1 MSIDPSLPETAA
13 HALHWHPDDLSVGVI
28 KVDHAG
34 LCVSA
39 NRAFCTMTGL
49 ESKKQLGKPW
59 WQAVHKED
67 QKRIALCWSELVTQH
82 RQLCTEFRV
91 SKPDGTVVWM
101 YAQCRIPGE
110 KAESAAFR
118 TVSFTDITVLKEA
131 EKQIAQFAFYDALT
145 GLPNR
150 RLLMDRLSQ
159 VVKAQERSN
168 KSGALLFLDLDNF
181 KSLNDTMGHDKGDL
195 LLQHVAARLKSAV
208 RVGDTVARLGGDEF
222 VAVLENLSPR
232 MRDAARQVRSVAEKI
247 LAELNERYELDDL
260 EHFSTPSIGITMFGP
275 ASVSVE
281 ELMKRADMAMYQA
294 KSAGRNTFRFFD
306 PEMQAVI
313 AARVEL
319 ENELRTALQE
329 DQFILHYQ
337 PKFNSEGG
345 LVGAEAFV
353 RWEHPTRGLVSPASF
368 IPLAEETGLIV
379 PLGNFVLKQACVQ
392 LQQWG
397 ESPET
402 SQLIMEVKLSGLQL
416 HQSDFVQ
423 MVLETLKT
431 TGARPD
437 LLKLEINESLLVL
450 DVEDIIEKTTELSDY
465 GIVFSLA
472 DLGTGYSSLSHL
484 RRLALD
490 QLRIDQSFVRGLLTD
505 SNDAAVTRSI
515 FALASSLKLKVGAE
529 GVETQEQRDLLAS
542 HGCVEFQGYF
552 FSQPLHVSEF
562 EDLVRRQTNLES
574 VA

>member
-1 MSIDPSLPETAA
+1 MSIDPLLPESAA

-34 LCVSA
+34 ICVSA
-39 NRAFCTMTGL
+39 NRAFCAMTGL

-67 QKRIALCWSELVTQH
+67 QKRIALCWSELVMQH

-101 YAQCRIPGE
+101 YAQCRIAGE
-110 KAESAAFR
+110 KAGSPAFR

-150 RLLMDRLSQ
+150 RLLMDRLGQ

-319 ENELRTALQE
+319 
-329 DQFILHYQ
+329 
-337 PKFNSEGG
+337 
-345 LVGAEAFV
+345 
-353 RWEHPTRGLVSPASF
+353 
-368 IPLAEETGLIV
+368 
-379 PLGNFVLKQACVQ
+379 
-392 LQQWG
+392 
-397 ESPET
+397 
-402 SQLIMEVKLSGLQL
+402 
-416 HQSDFVQ
+416 
-423 MVLETLKT
+423 
-431 TGARPD
+431 
-437 LLKLEINESLLVL
+437 
-450 DVEDIIEKTTELSDY
+450 
-465 GIVFSLA
+465 
-472 DLGTGYSSLSHL
+472 
-484 RRLALD
+484 
-490 QLRIDQSFVRGLLTD
+490 
-505 SNDAAVTRSI
+505 
-515 FALASSLKLKVGAE
+515 
-529 GVETQEQRDLLAS
+529 
-542 HGCVEFQGYF
+542 
-552 FSQPLHVSEF
+552 
-562 EDLVRRQTNLES
+562 
-574 VA
+574 